1 MLLIP
6 VVLSVFALSVLF
18 SAVGLG
24 GGMLYI
30 VVFAAFG
37 LNLQSAAIPT
47 ALVLNG
53 LTALSAATQY
63 YLAGL
68 VDRRIA
74 AAVSGLSM
82 AGAALGA
89 QLTPLVPTG
98 VLLGLIAGALLLA
111 ALHMLAQRRCPADAA
126 AGSDPDVRPAGWR
139 VAAAGGAGFAV
150 GLVAGLLG
158 IGGGFL
164 IVPALLLLGYATRTA
179 IATTSFVVVFSSFA
193 GFAGHAA
200 AGRADWTL
208 LALTAPAVILGG
220 QLGALATTRQ
230 IQPRWLRL
238 GFAAVLLLVA
248 GKLALS
254 LL

>member
-1 MLLIP
+1 MLIP
-6 VVLSVFALSVLF
+6 VVVSVFALAVLF

-24 GGMLYI
+24 GGLLYI

-53 LTALSAATQY
+53 LTALSASVHYAR
-63 YLAGL
+63 AGL
-68 VDRRIA
+68 VDRRTA
-74 AAVSGLSM
+74 TAVSGLSM
-82 AGAALGA
+82 AGAGLGA

-111 ALHMLAQRRCPADAA
+111 GVRMALQRPPQSDGDGATDAA
-126 AGSDPDVRPAGWR
+126 TAARWR
-139 VAAAGGAGFAV
+139 VPAAGGAGFAV
-150 GLVAGLLG
+150 GLVAGMLG

-164 IVPALLLLGYATRTA
+164 IVPALLMLGYATRTA

-200 AGRADWTL
+200 AGRADWAL
-208 LALTAPAVILGG
+208 LAVTAPAVILGG
-220 QLGALATTRQ
+220 QLGARAMTRRLD
-230 IQPRWLRL
+230 PRWLRL
-238 GFAAVLLLVA
+238 GFAAVLLLAA
-248 GKLALS
+248 GKLAFG